1 MDSVVPEPF
10 QSRDFSGRSFHLP
23 KRFKRESHVPMPLPR
38 SSRADPATHYTWGD
52 GCDGWRLLET
62 PGLSIREERMPPGTS
77 ERPHRHLS
85 GQQAFYVLSGTL
97 LIRLPD
103 ETRRLG
109 PGDLLGIPAG
119 IAHEVLNETGE
130 SARFLAITAPAVE
143 GDREETGSLSDSA
156 RDSASAAP
164 VLIRSAKASDRDA
177 LHALLADSW
186 LTFWAPHLP
195 PEAEARFRA
204 EDPVARFLDAALGR
218 IQLAELG
225 PDLVGALLVED
236 DCLEDLHV
244 AREFQG
250 GGIGLRL
257 LRHAEAL
264 GARRL
269 EVRTFNERAIRF
281 YERAGWKRRR
291 TYPTT
296 EMGFPTLS
304 HEYVAPLK

>member
-1 MDSVVPEPF
+1 MPTRFKQES
-10 QSRDFSGRSFHLP
+10 HLP
-23 KRFKRESHVPMPLPR
+23 MLLPT

-62 PGLSIREERMPPGTS
+62 PGLRIREERMPPGNS

-85 GQQAFYVLSGTL
+85 GQQAFYVLSGVL
-97 LIRLPD
+97 LIRLAD
-103 ETRRLG
+103 DTRRLG

-119 IAHEVLNETGE
+119 VAHEVRNESGE
-130 SARFLAITAPAVE
+130 PTRFLVITAPAVE
-143 GDREETGSLSDSA
+143 GDREEIGSLA
-156 RDSASAAP
+156 GNASASAGP
-164 VLIRSAKASDRDA
+164 VLIRPATTSDRGA
-177 LHALLADSW
+177 LHALFTDSW

-195 PEAEARFRA
+195 PEAEVRFRA
-204 EDPVARFLDAALGR
+204 EDPVARFLDASLDR
-218 IQLAELG
+218 IEVAELG
-225 PDLVGALLVED
+225 PDVVGAIRVED

-250 GGIGLRL
+250 RGIGLRL
-257 LRHAEAL
+257 LRQAEAL
-264 GARRL
+264 GSRHL
-269 EVRTFNERAIRF
+269 EVRAFNERAIRF
-281 YERAGWKRRR
+281 YERAGWMRRR